1 VLCLSASNKPPRHNR
16 PQFGHLIPAL
26 STALSMPLIVAQCNF
41 TTQSYNMGKLLNP
54 GESMATLAVGGQPW
68 YSVRDSSVAIYSDT
82 GRDATYLGQN
92 FSKIR
97 KYSGQEFSYCFDYRL
112 GILDKYPLGK
122 GLEFGFHF
130 EAPAPSES
138 GGGGLLLDI
147 DLRSGLPPSVIQ
159 NAVFHH
165 NIGLGWTVGLWVDNG
180 VYAEYAAGLEYKYF
194 IPYTNLRL
202 LCTATDI
209 SGNMGGVW
217 PNFFNNHAQFW
228 NIRQCLGCAIKI
240 PRLPVL
246 PDYVVPEV
254 TLGYPNYNRSQHVG
268 FTYHIGLRWLNGF

>member
-1 VLCLSASNKPPRHNR
+1 
-16 PQFGHLIPAL
+16 
-26 STALSMPLIVAQCNF
+26 
-41 TTQSYNMGKLLNP
+41 MGKLLNP

-68 YSVRDSSVAIYSDT
+68 YNVRDSSGDIFSSSDT
-82 GRDATYLGQN
+82 GIRPTYLGRY
-92 FSKIR
+92 FKRIR
-97 KYSGQEFSYCFDYRL
+97 TYKGQDFSYCYDYRL

-130 EAPAPSES
+130 EAPAPSE
-138 GGGGLLLDI
+138 GGGSLLLDI
-147 DLRSGLPPSVIQ
+147 DLRSGLPPAVTK

-165 NIGLGWTVGLWVDNG
+165 NISLGWTVGIWVDNG

-209 SGNMGGVW
+209 TGDMWFFSGN
-217 PNFFNNHAQFW
+217 NFLQKHSQFW

-254 TLGYPNYNRSQHVG
+254 TLGYPNYNRFEHVG